1 MSTKATSVL
10 ALFFGGLLALCPG
23 NVICQKQVTYVQVV
37 RQANPTISLASSA
50 ALLPYATAVTLTAK
64 LSGKGTTPSGAVAFY
79 DGAIPLGTGTLS
91 KTGEATFS
99 TSGLGIG
106 LHSITAFYE
115 GETNYSPVTSVAVV
129 LSVAAAAPA
138 VILTP
143 SLSSI
148 ATSQSLT
155 LAVVVSAGSGHP
167 VPSGTMALAGG
178 GYVSPATALHNGSAA
193 FSIPGGSLSA
203 GTIELTAG
211 YTPDSFS
218 SATYSSSSAA
228 IFVTVTA
235 PVHPGYFMLS
245 NSGSI
250 TVNSGA
256 ISGNS
261 STISVT
267 PSAGFEGVVN
277 LSCSVTSSLINPAH
291 PPTCTL
297 GPGGSSSSSATIAG
311 NSVVTTT
318 LKVQTTAPVRLAH
331 SPLKGLFLGG
341 GSATLACL
349 LLFWVPTQRRGW
361 RGMFALSLLLIILV
375 CGGTLGC
382 GGSSTLQAGNV
393 ISNSGTTP
401 GAYIVDVAGTSG
413 TTTVTT
419 TVNLTV
425 E

>member
-10 ALFFGGLLALCPG
+10 ALLFGGLLAFCPDKV
-23 NVICQKQVTYVQVV
+23 NCQEPVTYVQVV
-37 RQANPTISLASSA
+37 RRATPAISLTSSA
-50 ALLPYATAVTLTAK
+50 AQLPYATAVTLTTK
-64 LSGKGTTPSGAVAFY
+64 LAGRGATPSGAVAFY
-79 DGAIPLGTGTLS
+79 DGATPLGTATLS
-91 KTGEATFS
+91 STGEATFS
-99 TSGLGIG
+99 TSGLGVG
-106 LHSITAFYE
+106 LHSITAYYE
-115 GETNYSPVTSVAVV
+115 GEANYSSVTSVALV
-129 LSVAAAAPA
+129 LSVVAAAPT

-148 ATSQSLT
+148 TTSQSLT

-167 VPSGTMALAGG
+167 VPTGTVALAGG
-178 GYVSPATALHNGSAA
+178 GYVSPAMALHNGSAA
-193 FSIPGGSLSA
+193 FSIPGGSLAA
-203 GTIELTAG
+203 GTIELTVG

-256 ISGNS
+256 VSGNT

-267 PSAGFEGVVN
+267 PSAGFEGVVS

-361 RGMFALSLLLIILV
+361 RRMFALSLFLIILV

-382 GGSSTLQAGNV
+382 GSLHLQAGNV
-393 ISNSGTTP
+393 ISDSGTTP

-413 TTTVTT
+413 ATTVTT

>member
-10 ALFFGGLLALCPG
+10 ALLFGGLLALCPG

-37 RQANPTISLASSA
+37 RQATPTIRLTSSA
-50 ALLPYATAVTLTAK
+50 ALLPYATAVTLTTRLA
-64 LSGKGTTPSGAVAFY
+64 GRGATPSGAVAFY
-79 DGAIPLGTGTLS
+79 DGATPLGTGTLS
-91 KTGEATFS
+91 STGVATFS

-106 LHSITAFYE
+106 LHSITAYYG
-115 GETNYSPVTSVAVV
+115 GEANYSPVTSVALA
-129 LSVAAAAPA
+129 LSVVATAPA
-138 VILTP
+138 VMLTP

-148 ATSQSLT
+148 TTSQSLT
-155 LAVVVSAGSGHP
+155 LAAIVSAGNGHP
-167 VPSGTMALAGG
+167 VPTGTVALAGG
-178 GYVSPATALHNGSAA
+178 GYVSPATALSNGSVT
-193 FSIPGGSLSA
+193 FSIPGGSLAA
-203 GTIELTAG
+203 GTIQLTAG

-218 SATYSSSSAA
+218 SARYSSSSAA
-228 IFVTVTA
+228 ILVTVIA

-256 ISGNS
+256 VSGNT

-267 PSAGFEGVVN
+267 PSAGFEGVVS
-277 LSCSVTSSLINPAH
+277 LSCSVTSNLINPAH

-297 GPGGSSSSSATIAG
+297 GPGGSSSSSATLAG
-311 NSVVTTT
+311 NSAVTTT
-318 LKVQTTAPVRLAH
+318 LKVQTTASASLALF
-331 SPLKGLFLGG
+331 SLKGLFLGG
-341 GSATLACL
+341 GSATLTCL
-349 LLFWVPTQRRGW
+349 LLFWVPTQRRGR
-361 RGMFALSLLLIILV
+361 RGMFALSLFLILLV

-382 GGSSTLQAGNV
+382 GGSSTLQAGNI
-393 ISNSGTTP
+393 ISNLGTTP
-401 GAYIVDVAGTSG
+401 GAYVVNVAGTSG